1 MIVFRHP
8 AIGVHMNV
16 IFGQVGR
23 TLWAME
29 PYHPYPGE
37 SGTRSSAQL
46 VRSVDFYICAS
57 DDITPIQPT
66 VTLLGGRSTP
76 RA

>member
-8 AIGVHMNV
+8 AIGLHMNV

-23 TLWAME
+23 TLLATE

-37 SGTRSSAQL
+37 SGTRSGALL

-57 DDITPIQPT
+57 DNITPIQLT
-66 VTLLGGRSTP
+66 VTLLVGRSTP